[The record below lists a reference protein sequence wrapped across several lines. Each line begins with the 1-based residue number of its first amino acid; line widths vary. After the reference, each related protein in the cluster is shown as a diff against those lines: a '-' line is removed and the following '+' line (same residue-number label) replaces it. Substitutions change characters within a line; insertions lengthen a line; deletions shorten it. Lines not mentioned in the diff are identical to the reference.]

1 MAPVQPPCR
10 RLCARMRAYTSAHDE
25 MAEIETERQKQPMSK
40 RFVLQLAV
48 MLCSLPA
55 LATISTRMY
64 NYEFTGAEYVGYY
77 LLRWVYVFQGY
88 PFVVQASVTVLM
100 FSILMVAFLTIRI
113 VLDKYKNSRH
123 EKFYRKLKR
132 RYGDILLK
140 IFADKH
146 NYTDQ
151 EVLELTNYK
160 DEGWKGWRMF
170 FVGRLL
176 VETKSEVY
184 DVYNYRNV
192 EAVVRV
198 FGLYGF
204 VENKLT
210 FGSYHDRIM
219 SLQLSQFLMID
230 VAESILV
237 RLLSSTSHMVRK
249 EVRMFYVWLSEY
261 EPFRFFIDK
270 NVDYEYRPWDSLEV
284 HHMLRARKLGGKE
297 IPSLVPIVHHCPDP
311 QLKSCL
317 IREVAY
323 WGTYEDINKM
333 RVYITADN
341 TLYRSAAI
349 QCMGIAKFAY
359 AEQALEQAYS
369 QQTEELKELT
379 LYTILRIRSGK
390 ALPFYVGAYGES
402 TVATTKFAILMCM
415 YWYNEESRETF
426 ELLESSADENDLLL
440 FKEVRAVLVDPMI
453 E

>member
-1 MAPVQPPCR
+1 
-10 RLCARMRAYTSAHDE
+10 
-25 MAEIETERQKQPMSK
+25 MSK

-55 LATISTRMY
+55 LANISNRMY

-100 FSILMVAFLTIRI
+100 FSILMMAFLTFQLVI
-113 VLDKYKNSRH
+113 DKYNNSRK
-123 EKFYRKLKR
+123 EKFYKKLR
-132 RYGDILLK
+132 QRYGDTLLK

-176 VETKSEVY
+176 VEVKSEAY
-184 DVYNYRNV
+184 EVYNYHNV
-192 EAVVRV
+192 EAAVRV
-198 FGLYGF
+198 FGLLQF
-204 VENKLT
+204 VENELT
-210 FGSYHDRIM
+210 FGSYTHRIK
-219 SLQLSQFLMID
+219 SLQLSQFLMMD

-237 RLLSSTSHMVRK
+237 RLLSSSSHVLRK

-261 EPFRFFIDK
+261 EPFRFFNDH

-284 HHMLRARKLGGKE
+284 HHLLRARKRSGKE
-297 IPSLVPIVHHCPDP
+297 IPSLVPVVHHCPDP
-311 QLKSCL
+311 RLKSCL
-317 IREVAY
+317 MREVAY
-323 WGTYEDINKM
+323 WGTYEDINMM
-333 RVYITADN
+333 RTYITDDN
-341 TLYRSAAI
+341 LLYRSAAI
-349 QCMGIAKFAY
+349 QCMGIAKFEF
-359 AEQALEQAYS
+359 AEQALEHAYS
-369 QQTEELKELT
+369 QQTEELKEQT

-402 TVATTKFAILMCM
+402 TVATTKFAILKCM

-440 FKEVRAVLVDPMI
+440 FKEVRASLVDPML

>member
-1 MAPVQPPCR
+1 
-10 RLCARMRAYTSAHDE
+10 
-25 MAEIETERQKQPMSK
+25 MSK

-55 LATISTRMY
+55 LATISNRMY

-88 PFVVQASVTVLM
+88 PFVVQASVTVLLL
-100 FSILMVAFLTIRI
+100 SILMVAFLSVR
-113 VLDKYKNSRH
+113 LAWGKYNNARK
-123 EKFYRKLKR
+123 EKFYNKLKQ

-140 IFADKH
+140 IFADKR
-146 NYTDQ
+146 NYTDEQ
-151 EVLELTNYK
+151 VLEMTGYK

-170 FVGRLL
+170 YVGRLL
-176 VETKSEVY
+176 VEIKSKAY

-192 EAVVRV
+192 NAAVRV
-198 FGLYGF
+198 FGLFGF
-204 VENKLT
+204 VENELT
-210 FGSYHDRIM
+210 FGSYSSHIK

-237 RLLSSTSHMVRK
+237 RLLSSSSHVLRK

-284 HHMLRARKLGGKE
+284 HHMLRARKIGGKE

-333 RVYITADN
+333 RGYITADN

-349 QCMGIAKFAY
+349 QCMGIAKFEF